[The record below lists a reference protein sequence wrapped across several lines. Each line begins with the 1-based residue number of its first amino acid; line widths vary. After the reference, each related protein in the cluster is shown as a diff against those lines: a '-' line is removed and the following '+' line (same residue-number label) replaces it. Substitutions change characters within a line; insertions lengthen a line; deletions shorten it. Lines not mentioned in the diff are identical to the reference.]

1 MDQIGRIY
9 GGLRLSS
16 ASPGSIIKPAFRQY
30 SMACLDDEDGRE
42 TLRFMLNTHSNLNI
56 KKGGQQTQDENGM
69 SLGFLCVV
77 QPPPISGM
85 VCTHKFYVSR
95 PTS

>member
-1 MDQIGRIY
+1 MTC
-9 GGLRLSS
+9 LR
-16 ASPGSIIKPAFRQY
+16 
-30 SMACLDDEDGRE
+30 DEDGRE

-56 KKGGQQTQDENGM
+56 KKEGQQTQEGNGM

-77 QPPPISGM
+77 QPPPISGI
-85 VCTHKFYVSR
+85 VFTHKFYVSR

>member
-1 MDQIGRIY
+1 
-9 GGLRLSS
+9 
-16 ASPGSIIKPAFRQY
+16 
-30 SMACLDDEDGRE
+30 MACLRDEDGQE

-56 KKGGQQTQDENGM
+56 KKGGQQTQEQNGM

-77 QPPPISGM
+77 QPPPISGT
-85 VCTHKFYVSR
+85 VFTNKFYVSR